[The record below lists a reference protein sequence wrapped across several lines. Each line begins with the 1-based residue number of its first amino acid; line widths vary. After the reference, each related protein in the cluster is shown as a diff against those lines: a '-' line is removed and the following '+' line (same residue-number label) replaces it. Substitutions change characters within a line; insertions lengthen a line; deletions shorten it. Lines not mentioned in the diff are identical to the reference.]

1 MDLIT
6 PIAFVIA
13 VAAVIF
19 ADVLDGGAIRSLINI
34 PAMVLVLGG
43 TMGATV
49 MSVANVDL
57 KKVPGFL
64 MKVLRP
70 KSIKVDATIDDIAAL
85 AEVAR
90 REGLLRLE
98 DELSRRQVA
107 PFLTRGVQLIVDGA
121 DEDRI
126 RFLMDQELSIF
137 EQREASGA
145 IFFETAGGFAP
156 TLGIIGTVVGLVSVL
171 SNLADIQKLAP
182 SIATAFIAT
191 LWGVSSAN
199 LFWLPISNKIKNT
212 LRIEVQAREMIIE
225 GCIAIAAGQNP
236 RLIAEQ
242 LAAYRD
248 DSKKSKKAEAQQP
261 EDEESPELKAVGN

>member
-1 MDLIT
+1 MDIIT
-6 PIAFVIA
+6 PIAFLIA
-13 VAAVIF
+13 VGAVVG
-19 ADVLDGGAIRSLINI
+19 ADMLDGGTITALVNL

-43 TMGATV
+43 TMGVTV
-49 MSVANVDL
+49 MSVASADL
-57 KKVPGFL
+57 RKVPSFL
-64 MKVLRP
+64 FKVFRP
-70 KSIKVDATIDDIAAL
+70 KLTRVEQSIDDIAAL

-98 DELSRRQVA
+98 DELSKRTVS
-107 PFLTRGVQLIVDGA
+107 PFLARGVQLIVDGA

-126 RFLMDQELSIF
+126 RLLMEQELSVF
-137 EQREASGA
+137 EEREANGA

-171 SNLADIQKLAP
+171 SNLSDIQKLAP

-199 LFWLPISNKIKNT
+199 LFWLPIGNKIKNT
-212 LRIEVQAREMIIE
+212 LRHEVRAREMIIE

-242 LAAYRD
+242 LAVFRD
-248 DSKKSKKAEAQQP
+248 DKRGKKGAKESQEG
-261 EDEESPELKAVGN
+261 EESPELKVVNK